1 MICPILNAGL
11 TYFDLCR
18 ERDFLHVSSK
28 QILFVKMAAELR
40 SKIYGDSRPSFA
52 PGFPSQLEAMQ
63 HYIYQ
68 VEEEYREKGTNRL
81 YDKDPPRD
89 RFVKNLREHWEK
101 QQKENPKSVLDTVD
115 VNKKVKPFIDFY
127 WELKNKKA
135 KLADQGWID
144 RERESL
150 QSSMLDIEKKTLTKK
165 RPIQEVII

>member
-1 MICPILNAGL
+1 
-11 TYFDLCR
+11 
-18 ERDFLHVSSK
+18 
-28 QILFVKMAAELR
+28 MAQELR
-40 SKIYGDSRPSFA
+40 NKLYGDSRPNFA

-68 VEEEYREKGTNRL
+68 VEEEYRLKNTTRL

-89 RFVKNLREHWEK
+89 RFVKNLRDHWKK

-115 VNKKVKPFIDFY
+115 VNKKVKPLIDFY
-127 WELKNKKA
+127 WELKNKKG

-150 QSSMLDIEKKTLTKK
+150 QSLMLDIEKKTATKK
-165 RPIQEVII
+165 RAIEEVRNGTSRLKERLGL